1 MVVAGFPG
9 TAYPTVQ
16 ADRNAVFVPLVN
28 SVISVVLKRKV
39 SFSCVGRS
47 GEVRRGTLPPV
58 EVIFTDSDVADEF
71 RKEGSRLS
79 KAKQEGVAHL
89 YFNACV
95 TLATRYVL
103 TN

>member
-1 MVVAGFPG
+1 MAGFPG
-9 TAYPTVQ
+9 TRYPTIQ
-16 ADRNAVFVPLVN
+16 SERNSVFVPLV
-28 SVISVVLKRKV
+28 SAVVTIVLRKKV
-39 SFSCVGRS
+39 AFSCVGRS

-58 EVIFTDSDVADEF
+58 EVIFTDSDTADEF

-95 TLATRYVL
+95 TLATR
-103 TN
+103 